1 MNLVELTEFD
11 FHPRIARSNGV
22 SLVLFSGPDCG
33 GCRRLEQLLP
43 RLAAGRATH
52 LYKVDVQKSTALARE
67 YEVFHLPSLFLFVDG
82 QFHAPLQVEP
92 VPVKFADAID
102 RALSAPAHEEP

>member
-1 MNLVELTEFD
+1 MALTELTEFD
-11 FHPRIARSNGV
+11 FHARLARSPGV
-22 SLVLFSGPDCG
+22 SLVIFSGPDCG
-33 GCRRLEQLLP
+33 GCRRLESLIP
-43 RLAAGRATH
+43 ALAAGRAAH

>member
-11 FHPRIARSNGV
+11 FHPRIAHSNGV
-22 SLVLFSGPDCG
+22 SLVMFSGPDCG
-33 GCRRLEQLLP
+33 GCRRLEKLLP
-43 RLAAGRATH
+43 RLAAGRATY

-82 QFHAPLQVEP
+82 RFHAPLHAEP
-92 VPVKFADAID
+92 VVEKFSAAIEW
-102 RALSAPAHEEP
+102 ALSEPAHEEP